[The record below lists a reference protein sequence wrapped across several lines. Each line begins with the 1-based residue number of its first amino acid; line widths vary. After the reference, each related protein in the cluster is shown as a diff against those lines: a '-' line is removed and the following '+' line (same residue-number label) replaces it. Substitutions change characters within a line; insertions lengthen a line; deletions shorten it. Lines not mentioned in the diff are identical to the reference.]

1 MWGVVL
7 LVEVVPGVTFQ
18 SSPESV
24 LGISQGG
31 SRSKPKL
38 QSVRF
43 HLLEYAS
50 ILFAGSESRDPTLL
64 FGFRSAILL
73 SLGRLSRPKWR
84 LMDCLGVLRM

>member
-18 SSPESV
+18 SSPESA

-31 SRSKPKL
+31 SRSIPKPP
-38 QSVRF
+38 SVRI

-50 ILFAGSESRDPTLL
+50 TLFAGSESRDPTLL

-73 SLGRLSRPKWR
+73 SLGLWFK
-84 LMDCLGVLRM
+84 